1 MTLQIV
7 FIRHGIAEAGSSGQ
21 GDFERRLT
29 KKGTQKLQDT
39 LPFLLPLLHAD
50 REILIWSSPLVRA
63 RETAAIAAGIFRVK
77 EIEVY
82 DFIGEGYFN
91 EFWNAVG
98 NLSPSVERTILVVG
112 HEPTMSYWSQALCGI
127 FLSFKKGAAAGF
139 VYRTGGPETA
149 ELQWFLQPEG
159 MEMLR
164 AKTNSSKILGDISDM
179 LLRHLHQVVLERD
192 NFLEEPVNP
201 ETAHQL
207 RVSIR
212 KLRSLL
218 FFLKPFQKDK
228 QNASMQGNLK
238 KLVTEFSYLRELD
251 VLADACNTF
260 SKEHQ
265 DAMAVDSAI
274 FGILREE
281 RSQEAQ
287 RVISAVSTVD
297 CVDSLYDIEVEMQK
311 APWKRN
317 IDENESVMTRINER
331 FEDLFDT
338 YERLAASAD
347 YNNAVATHALRIEAK
362 KLRYVLLGLEPLTDG
377 KFGIIGTE
385 LKEAH
390 DKLGQLCDARRNK
403 DILHNFD
410 SKDLPEK
417 AHLELQALIDC
428 LDSIVNSS
436 LDQLK
441 RQ

>member
-1 MTLQIV
+1 MTLQII
-7 FIRHGIAEAGSSGQ
+7 FIRHGIAEAGSSGKS
-21 GDFERRLT
+21 DYERCLT
-29 KKGTQKLQDT
+29 KKGKQKLEDT

-63 RETAAIAAGIFRVK
+63 RETAAIAAEIFHVE

-82 DFIGEGYFN
+82 DFIGEGHFDG
-91 EFWNAVG
+91 FWNAVG
-98 NLSPSVERTILVVG
+98 NLSPSVERTILIVG

-127 FLSFKKGAAAGF
+127 YLPFKKGAAASF
-139 VYRTGGPETA
+139 VYRAGGPETA

-159 MEMLR
+159 MEMLST
-164 AKTNSSKILGDISDM
+164 KTNSSQILGDISDT

-192 NFLEEPVNP
+192 NFLEEPANP

-228 QNASMQGNLK
+228 QNTSMQDNLK
-238 KLVTEFSYLRELD
+238 KLVMEFSYLRELD
-251 VLADACNTF
+251 VLSDACNTF

-265 DAMAVDSAI
+265 EAMTVDSVI
-274 FGILREE
+274 FGILREG
-281 RSQEAQ
+281 RAQEVQ
-287 RVISAVSTVD
+287 RVISAVSTAD
-297 CVDSLYDIEVEMQK
+297 CVDSLYDIEVELQK
-311 APWKRN
+311 ASWRKS
-317 IDENESVMTRINER
+317 IDENESVVMRINGH
-331 FEDLFDT
+331 FADLFDT
-338 YERLAASAD
+338 YKRSAAAVD
-347 YNNAVATHALRIEAK
+347 YNNAAAAHALRIEAK
-362 KLRYVLLGLEPLTDG
+362 KLRYVLLGLEPLMES
-377 KFGIIGTE
+377 KFGIVGTE

-403 DILHNFD
+403 DILQNFD

-417 AHLELQALIDC
+417 AHRELRAFIDC
-428 LDSIVNSS
+428 QDSVVNSR

-441 RQ
+441 RE

>member
-7 FIRHGIAEAGSSGQ
+7 FVRHGIAEAVSSGQ
-21 GDFERRLT
+21 RDFERRLT

-63 RETAAIAAGIFRVK
+63 RETAAIAAEILHVE
-77 EIEVY
+77 EIEFY
-82 DFIGEGYFN
+82 DFIGEGYFDG
-91 EFWNAVG
+91 FWNAVG

-112 HEPTMSYWSQALCGI
+112 HEPAMSYWSQALCGV
-127 FLSFKKGAAAGF
+127 FLPFKKGAAASF
-139 VYRTGGPETA
+139 VYRAGGPETA

-164 AKTNSSKILGDISDM
+164 AKTNSSKILGDISDT

-192 NFLEEPVNP
+192 NFLEEPANP

-251 VLADACNTF
+251 VLSDACNTF

-265 DAMAVDSAI
+265 EAMAVDSAI

-281 RSQEAQ
+281 RAQEAQ
-287 RVISAVSTVD
+287 RVISAVSTAD
-297 CVDSLYDIEVEMQK
+297 CVDSLYDMEVEIQK
-311 APWKRN
+311 APWKKN
-317 IDENESVMTRINER
+317 IDENESVAMRINER
-331 FEDLFDT
+331 FADLFDT
-338 YERLAASAD
+338 YESSAAAVD
-347 YNNAVATHALRIEAK
+347 YNNAAAAHALRIEAK
-362 KLRYVLLGLEPLTDG
+362 RLHYVLLGLEPLMEG
-377 KFGIIGTE
+377 KFGIAGTE

-390 DKLGQLCDARRNK
+390 DKIGLLCDARRNK
-403 DILHNFD
+403 DILQNFD
-410 SKDLPEK
+410 SNDLPEK
-417 AHLELQALIDC
+417 AHLELRALIDYQ
-428 LDSIVNSS
+428 DSVVNNR

-441 RQ
+441 KE